1 MEKSN
6 IGERDWTVTLFIL
19 GYHILFLIGVPIYL
33 MNYSV
38 SWQMWATSFALLYGA
53 GMCVTAGYHRL
64 YSHST
69 YKTNRWVEV
78 FLLFFAS
85 VATQGS
91 ALKWSYD
98 HRRHHAFVDTDE
110 DPYSIKKGF
119 WFAHILWL
127 FRKTKPIEKRVVA
140 DLYRNPLVMFQH
152 KYFGACM
159 VVSNLIVT
167 LAIGYALNDYFGAF
181 MISWLTRLFFLHHF
195 TWFINSLAHTWGTRP
210 FSQEHSAMD
219 CYTVCLVTFGEGYHN
234 YHHTFAGD
242 YRNGIKWY
250 HFDPTK
256 WMIWT
261 LYKLGLASNLKRT
274 SPVQIREKMILE
286 GKEAISNKLK
296 DFWVENKA
304 SLEASVEKVSSEFLA
319 KVSRFQELSTQYKAY
334 KKQKLENA
342 ALNSDPDMINKMKQE
357 IKSLHKD
364 IKEDWKRWQKLCNN
378 ILSLKPSLSQK

>member
-1 MEKSN
+1 MEKSS
-6 IGERDWTVTLFIL
+6 IGRRDWVVTLFIF
-19 GYHILFLIGVPIYL
+19 GYHLLLIAGLPFYL
-33 MNYSV
+33 MHYSV
-38 SWQMWATSFALLYGA
+38 SWQMWVTSFVLLYGA

-85 VATQGS
+85 LATQGS

-110 DPYSIKKGF
+110 DPYSINKGF

-127 FRKTKPIEKRVVA
+127 FHKTKPIEKKVVA

-152 KYFGACM
+152 KHFALCM
-159 VVSNLIVT
+159 LVSNLIVT
-167 LAIGYALNDYFGAF
+167 LAIGYVLNDYFGAF
-181 MISWLTRLFFLHHF
+181 VISWLVRLFFLHHF
-195 TWFINSLAHTWGTRP
+195 TWFINSLAHTWGNQS
-210 FSQEHSAMD
+210 FSKEHSAMD
-219 CYTVCLVTFGEGYHN
+219 NYTVCLVTFGEGYHN

-286 GKEAISNKLK
+286 GKEEISNKLK

-304 SLEASVEKVSSEFLA
+304 HLEASVEKISTEILD
-319 KVSRFQELSTQYKAY
+319 KVSRFQELSVQYRDV
-334 KKQKLENA
+334 KKQKIKDLTQ
-342 ALNSDPDMINKMKQE
+342 DPDLINKMKYE
-357 IKSLHKD
+357 IKSLHRS
-364 IKEDWKRWQKLCNN
+364 IKEDWKSWKKLSKN
-378 ILSLKPSLSQK
+378 ILNLKPSLIQK

>member
-1 MEKSN
+1 MEKSSK
-6 IGERDWTVTLFIL
+6 GKRDWTVTLFIM
-19 GYHILFLIGVPIYL
+19 GYHVLFLIGVPIYL
-33 MNYSV
+33 MNYTV
-38 SWQMWATSFALLYGA
+38 SWQMWVTSFALLYGA

-85 VATQGS
+85 LATQGS

-127 FRKTKPIEKRVVA
+127 FHKTKPIEKRVVA

-152 KYFGACM
+152 KYFGLCM
-159 VVSNLIVT
+159 VVSNVIIT
-167 LAIGYALNDYFGAF
+167 LAIGYALNDYLGAF
-181 MISWLTRLFFLHHF
+181 VISWLVRLFFLHHF

-210 FSQEHSAMD
+210 FSKEHSAMD
-219 CYTVCLVTFGEGYHN
+219 CYTVCLLTFGEGYHN

-274 SPVQIREKMILE
+274 SPVQIGEKMILE
-286 GKEAISNKLK
+286 GKEEISNKLK

-304 SLEASVEKVSSEFLA
+304 NLEASVEKVSSEFLT
-319 KVSRFQELSTQYKAY
+319 KVSRFQELSVQYRAY
-334 KKQKLENA
+334 KKQKIENA
-342 ALNSDPDMINKMKQE
+342 AQNNDPDLINKMKQE
-357 IKSLHKD
+357 IKSLHQG
-364 IKEDWKRWQKLCNN
+364 IKEDWKSWQKLSKN
-378 ILSLKPSLSQK
+378 ILSLKPSLSPK